1 MSHTI
6 QTVPINPSEMGELQP
21 DPMAAVLSQLDADEA
36 KAKAGDL
43 SAVVALDAPKPKR
56 RGPAEVVI
64 HLTYAEAFGLA
75 KTRMDRAAEM
85 QQAILAGEQADLN
98 AQFDLTREAQAL
110 LAVADPESGLGL
122 VAKVIR

>member
-1 MSHTI
+1 MSFKT
-6 QTVPINPSEMGELQP
+6 TPIDPPAPEQP
-21 DPMAAVLSQLDADEA
+21 ASDPMASVLNQLDADEA
-36 KAKAGDL
+36 KSTAGEL

-64 HLTYAEAFGLA
+64 HLNYFEAFGLA
-75 KTRMDRAAEM
+75 KERMDRAAQM
-85 QQAILAGEQADLN
+85 QAAILAGEQVGLN